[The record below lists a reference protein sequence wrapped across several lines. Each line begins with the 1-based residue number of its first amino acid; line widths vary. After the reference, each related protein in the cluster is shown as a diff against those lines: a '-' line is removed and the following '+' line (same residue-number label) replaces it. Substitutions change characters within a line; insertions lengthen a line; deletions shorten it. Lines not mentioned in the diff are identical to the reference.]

1 MPEEHTFLSY
11 LADLTPWGGL
21 AIVIC
26 AIFIAMKKG
35 VKLIPVPKNADD
47 KPGKWA
53 WIAVAILWVVVMLNY
68 FDRQLMSVLNKSITE
83 GADCIPM
90 TQEQFG
96 AITAVFLLIYAI
108 LSPIGGYLAD
118 RFSRKLLIMVSLV
131 VWSIVTYMTGASSTY
146 TELFIWRALMGV
158 SEAFYIPAA
167 LALITD
173 YHRGKTRSLATG
185 LHMSGIYAGQAL
197 AGYGALMAGD
207 PCQLGWRLTFEVFG
221 FIGVAYALVVILFLR
236 DPEGTPAAQTTP
248 TEEKIEEK
256 ESTESNNFTMGEVFR
271 GLFSTRAMSILLLM
285 IFFAGFANWF
295 LLSWYPRLLQ
305 DMFDMSE
312 SAAGPHATQWSSI
325 AKYVAVLA
333 AAVIADRWY
342 LRNCNA
348 RAYVPGI
355 AFCVAGPCVLLAM
368 ICGDFFIAT
377 FGKEIAFAIV
387 LALVATQGVA
397 QGSIDATL
405 MPVLRSSIDERFSA
419 TGYGLLN
426 FVSAG
431 VGALITWIGGMM
443 KDAGFELSVILSTA
457 GVLMFLC
464 GALLFCLPKKKQED
478 IKA

>member
-1 MPEEHTFLSY
+1 MLSY

-21 AIVIC
+21 AIVVI
-26 AIFIAMKKG
+26 AIMIALKKG
-35 VKLIPVPKNADD
+35 VKLIPVPKDAKDN
-47 KPGKWA
+47 PGKWA

-131 VWSIVTYMTGASSTY
+131 VWSIVTYMTGAAGSY

-197 AGYGALMAGD
+197 AGYGALMSGE
-207 PCQLGWRLTFEVFG
+207 LGWRLTFEVFG

-236 DPEGTPAAQTTP
+236 DPEGAQETETAPAETAV
-248 TEEKIEEK
+248 EEKQEEK
-256 ESTESNNFTMGEVFR
+256 PSFTMGDLFR
-271 GLFSTRAMSILLLM
+271 GLFATRAMSILLLM

-305 DMFDMSE
+305 DMFNLTE
-312 SAAGPHATQWSSI
+312 AQAGPDATLWSSI
-325 AKYVAVLA
+325 AKYIAVLA

-368 ICGDFFIAT
+368 L
-377 FGKEIAFAIV
+377 FGSHLGYAVV
-387 LALVATQGVA
+387 LALVAMQGVA

-431 VGALITWIGGMM
+431 VGALITWMGGML
-443 KDAGFELSVILSTA
+443 KDSGVKLEVILCTA

-464 GALLFCLPKKKQED
+464 GWLLFCLPKKKQEQLE
-478 IKA
+478 A

>member
-1 MPEEHTFLSY
+1 MLSY

-21 AIVIC
+21 AIVVI
-26 AIFIAMKKG
+26 AIMIALKKG
-35 VKLIPVPKNADD
+35 VKLIPVPKDAKDN
-47 KPGKWA
+47 PGKWA

-131 VWSIVTYMTGASSTY
+131 VWSIVTYMTGAAGSY

-197 AGYGALMAGD
+197 AGYGALMSGE
-207 PCQLGWRLTFEVFG
+207 LGWRLTFEVFG

-236 DPEGTPAAQTTP
+236 DPEGAQETETAPAETAV
-248 TEEKIEEK
+248 EEKKEEK
-256 ESTESNNFTMGEVFR
+256 PSFTMHELFR
-271 GLFSTRAMSILLLM
+271 GLFATRAMSILLLM

-305 DMFDMSE
+305 DMFNLTE
-312 SAAGPHATQWSSI
+312 AQAGPDATLWSSI
-325 AKYVAVLA
+325 AKYIAVLA

-368 ICGDFFIAT
+368 L
-377 FGKEIAFAIV
+377 FGSHLGYAVV
-387 LALVATQGVA
+387 LALVAMQGVA

-431 VGALITWIGGMM
+431 VGALITWMGGML
-443 KDAGFELSVILSTA
+443 KDSGVKLEVILCTA

-464 GALLFCLPKKKQED
+464 GWLLFCLPKKKQEQLE
-478 IKA
+478 A

>member
-1 MPEEHTFLSY
+1 MPQEHTLLSY

-21 AIVIC
+21 LIVVLAIMF
-26 AIFIAMKKG
+26 ALKKG
-35 VKLIPVPKNADD
+35 VKLIPVPKNAPD

-83 GADCIPM
+83 GADKIEM

-96 AITAVFLLIYAI
+96 AITAVFLMIYAL
-108 LSPIGGYLAD
+108 LSPVGGYLAD

-131 VWSIVTYMTGASSTY
+131 VWSIVTYMTGASQSY

-197 AGYGALMAGD
+197 AGYGALMSGE
-207 PCQLGWRLTFEVFG
+207 LGWRLTFEVFG
-221 FIGVAYALVVILFLR
+221 FIGVAYALIVIIFLR
-236 DPEGTPAAQTTP
+236 DPEGAKETEMATVETTKTEQKEEAQTT
-248 TEEKIEEK
+248 
-256 ESTESNNFTMGEVFR
+256 FTMREVFR
-271 GLFSTRAMSILLLM
+271 GLFATRAMAILLLM
-285 IFFAGFANWF
+285 IFCAGFANWF

-305 DMFDMSE
+305 DMFGLTE
-312 SAAGPHATQWSSI
+312 AEAGPHATQWGSI
-325 AKYVAVLA
+325 AKYIAVLA

-342 LRNCNA
+342 LRNVNA

-355 AFCVAGPCVLLAM
+355 AFCLAGPCVLIAM
-368 ICGDFFIAT
+368 I
-377 FGKEIAFAIV
+377 FGSHLGFAMV
-387 LALVATQGVA
+387 LTLVAMQGVA

-431 VGALITWIGGMM
+431 VGALITWMGGML
-443 KDAGFELSVILSTA
+443 KDSGVKLEVILCTA
-457 GVLMFLC
+457 GILMFFC
-464 GALLFCLPKKKQED
+464 GWLLFCLPKKQREQ
-478 IKA
+478 A

>member
-1 MPEEHTFLSY
+1 MLSY

-21 AIVIC
+21 AIVVI
-26 AIFIAMKKG
+26 AIMIALKKG
-35 VKLIPVPKNADD
+35 VKLIPVPKDAKDN
-47 KPGKWA
+47 PGKWA

-131 VWSIVTYMTGASSTY
+131 VWSIVTYMTGAAGSY

-197 AGYGALMAGD
+197 AGYGALMSGE
-207 PCQLGWRLTFEVFG
+207 LGWRLTFEVFG

-236 DPEGTPAAQTTP
+236 DPEGAQKTETAPAETAV
-248 TEEKIEEK
+248 EEKKEEK
-256 ESTESNNFTMGEVFR
+256 PSFTMGDLFR
-271 GLFSTRAMSILLLM
+271 GLFATRAMSILLLM

-305 DMFDMSE
+305 DMFNLTE
-312 SAAGPHATQWSSI
+312 AQAGPDATLWSSI
-325 AKYVAVLA
+325 AKYIAVLA

-368 ICGDFFIAT
+368 L
-377 FGKEIAFAIV
+377 FGSHLGYAVV
-387 LALVATQGVA
+387 LALVAMQGVA

-431 VGALITWIGGMM
+431 VGALITWMGGML
-443 KDAGFELSVILSTA
+443 KDSGVKLEVILCTA

-464 GALLFCLPKKKQED
+464 GWLLFCLPKKKQEQLE
-478 IKA
+478 A

>member
-1 MPEEHTFLSY
+1 MLSY

-21 AIVIC
+21 VIVVVAIM
-26 AIFIAMKKG
+26 IALKKG
-35 VKLIPVPKNADD
+35 VKLIPVPKDAKDN
-47 KPGKWA
+47 PGKWA

-96 AITAVFLLIYAI
+96 AITAVFLLIYAV

-131 VWSIVTYMTGASSTY
+131 VWSIVTYMTGAAGSY

-197 AGYGALMAGD
+197 AGYGALMSGE
-207 PCQLGWRLTFEVFG
+207 LGWRLTFEVFG

-236 DPEGTPAAQTTP
+236 DPEGAQETETAPAETDV
-248 TEEKIEEK
+248 EEKKEEK
-256 ESTESNNFTMGEVFR
+256 HSFTMGELFR
-271 GLFSTRAMSILLLM
+271 GLFATRAMSILLLM

-305 DMFDMSE
+305 DMFNLTE
-312 SAAGPHATQWSSI
+312 AQAGPDATLWSSI
-325 AKYVAVLA
+325 AKYIAVLA

-368 ICGDFFIAT
+368 LCGSYLGYAV
-377 FGKEIAFAIV
+377 V
-387 LALVATQGVA
+387 LALVAMQGVA

-431 VGALITWIGGMM
+431 VGALITWMGGML
-443 KDAGFELSVILSTA
+443 KDSGVKLEVILCTA

-464 GALLFCLPKKKQED
+464 GWLLFCLPKKKQDQLE
-478 IKA
+478 A

>member
-1 MPEEHTFLSY
+1 MTENHTLLSY
-11 LADLTPWGGL
+11 LADMTPWGGL
-21 AIVIC
+21 IIVVVAIM
-26 AIFIAMKKG
+26 IALKKG
-35 VKLIPVPKNADD
+35 VKLIPVPKNAPDN
-47 KPGKWA
+47 PGKWA

-83 GADCIPM
+83 GADKIPM

-96 AITAVFLLIYAI
+96 AITAVFLLIYAV

-118 RFSRKLLIMVSLV
+118 RYSRKLLIMVSLV
-131 VWSIVTYMTGASSTY
+131 VWSIVTYMTGASSSY
-146 TELFIWRALMGV
+146 AELFTWRALMGV

-221 FIGVAYALVVILFLR
+221 FIGVAYALIVILFLR
-236 DPEGTPAAQTTP
+236 DPEGAKEAEASAEAAAA
-248 TEEKIEEK
+248 EEKQESAK
-256 ESTESNNFTMGEVFR
+256 ESFTMGEVLR
-271 GLFSTRAMSILLLM
+271 GLFATRAMAILLLM
-285 IFFAGFANWF
+285 IFCAGFANWF

-305 DMFDMSE
+305 DMFGLTE
-312 SAAGPHATQWSSI
+312 AQAGPHATQWASI
-325 AKYVAVLA
+325 AKYIAVLA

-355 AFCVAGPCVLLAM
+355 AFCLAGPCVLIAM
-368 ICGDFFIAT
+368 I
-377 FGKEIAFAIV
+377 FGSYLGFAAV
-387 LALVATQGVA
+387 LALVAMQGVA

-431 VGALITWIGGMM
+431 VGALITWMGGML
-443 KDAGFELSVILSTA
+443 KDSGVKLEVILCSA
-457 GVLMFLC
+457 GILMFFC
-464 GALLFCLPKKKQED
+464 GWLLFCLPKKSNEAAKV
-478 IKA
+478 

>member
-1 MPEEHTFLSY
+1 MPQEHTLLSY

-21 AIVIC
+21 LIVVLAIMF
-26 AIFIAMKKG
+26 ALKKG
-35 VKLIPVPKNADD
+35 VKLVPVPKNAPDN
-47 KPGKWA
+47 PGKWA

-83 GADCIPM
+83 GADKIEM

-96 AITAVFLLIYAI
+96 AITAVFLMIYAL
-108 LSPIGGYLAD
+108 LSPVGGYLAD

-131 VWSIVTYMTGASSTY
+131 VWSIVTYMTGASHSY

-197 AGYGALMAGD
+197 AGYGALMSGE
-207 PCQLGWRLTFEVFG
+207 LGWRLTFEVFG
-221 FIGVAYALVVILFLR
+221 FIGVAYALIVIIFLR
-236 DPEGTPAAQTTP
+236 DPEGAKETDVATVETTESEKAEEAQT
-248 TEEKIEEK
+248 
-256 ESTESNNFTMGEVFR
+256 SFTMGEVFR
-271 GLFSTRAMSILLLM
+271 GLFATRAMAILLLM
-285 IFFAGFANWF
+285 IFCAGFANWF

-305 DMFDMSE
+305 DMFGLTE
-312 SAAGPHATQWSSI
+312 AEAGPHATQWGSI
-325 AKYVAVLA
+325 AKYIAVLA

-342 LRNCNA
+342 LRNKNA

-355 AFCVAGPCVLLAM
+355 AFCLAGPCVLIAM
-368 ICGDFFIAT
+368 I
-377 FGKEIAFAIV
+377 FGSYLGFAMV
-387 LALVATQGVA
+387 LALVAMQGVA

-431 VGALITWIGGMM
+431 VGALITWMGGML
-443 KDAGFELSVILSTA
+443 KDSGVKLEVILCTA
-457 GVLMFLC
+457 GVLMFFC
-464 GALLFCLPKKKQED
+464 GWLLFCLPKKKQEEQV
-478 IKA
+478 

>member
-1 MPEEHTFLSY
+1 MPEEHTLLSA

-21 AIVIC
+21 LIVVV
-26 AIFIAMKKG
+26 AVMIALKKG
-35 VKLIPVPKNADD
+35 IKLIPVPKNAPDN
-47 KPGKWA
+47 PGKWA

-118 RFSRKLLIMVSLV
+118 RYSRKMLIMVSLV
-131 VWSIVTYMTGASSTY
+131 VWSIVTYMTGAAGSY

-173 YHRGKTRSLATG
+173 FHRGKTRSLATG

-197 AGYGALMAGD
+197 AGYGALMSGE
-207 PCQLGWRLTFEVFG
+207 LGWRLTFEVFG

-236 DPEGTPAAQTTP
+236 DPEGAKAEESTP
-248 TEEKIEEK
+248 TEVETKEEK
-256 ESTESNNFTMGEVFR
+256 KPSFTMGELFR

-305 DMFDMSE
+305 DMFHLSE
-312 SAAGPHATQWSSI
+312 ADAGPDATLWSSI
-325 AKYVAVLA
+325 AKYIAVLA

-355 AFCVAGPCVLLAM
+355 AFCVAGPCVLIAM
-368 ICGDFFIAT
+368 L
-377 FGKEIAFAIV
+377 FGSYLGYAVV
-387 LALVATQGVA
+387 LALVAMQGVA

-431 VGALITWIGGMM
+431 VGALITWMGGML
-443 KDAGFELSVILSTA
+443 KDSGVKLEVILCTA

-464 GALLFCLPKKKQED
+464 GWLLFCLPKKKQEQQ
-478 IKA
+478 A